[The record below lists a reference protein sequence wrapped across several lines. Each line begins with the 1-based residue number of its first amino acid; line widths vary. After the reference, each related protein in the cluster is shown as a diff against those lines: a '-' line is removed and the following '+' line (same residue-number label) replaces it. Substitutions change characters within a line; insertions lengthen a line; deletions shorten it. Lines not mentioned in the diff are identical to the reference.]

1 MAAVAQH
8 AIPFSRP
15 ATPGHAVYNIGFYGL
30 GSMGYFMARNL
41 AAHRAANTGSGP
53 LFVYNRSS
61 AKCVQLQKELG
72 ADKVRIADSAEQLV
86 LECDVVFTSLASDA
100 VVKAVYEKFADAL
113 KVRHHGKP
121 IGAPTDQKQDSRG
134 NEHDLPDAGSSG
146 ELDTILSNIPH
157 THLVTGPVFGPPAA
171 AEAAKLICVLA
182 GDYRSK
188 KEVAHILVPAVGR
201 KAMDLGGNLEKA
213 PTFKLIGNSMILGSL
228 EILAEAFTLSEKTGI
243 SASQTYELVKD
254 MFPAP
259 PFINYGNKMVTDS
272 FDGKTGFAIDGG
284 LKDAT
289 HVRRLVTEFNSPMPV
304 VDAAHAHMLTARAI
318 HAEQIRRNS
327 AAYEVID
334 WSALIAGTR
343 VAAGLDAFDSA
354 QEVC

>member
-41 AAHRAANTGSGP
+41 AAHRATNTGSGP

-113 KVRHHGKP
+113 KKNKILVEMST
-121 IGAPTDQKQDSRG
+121 IYPT
-134 NEHDLPDAGSSG
+134 LAG

>member
-113 KVRHHGKP
+113 KAHP
-121 IGAPTDQKQDSRG
+121 PTRNKILVEMSTIYPT
-134 NEHDLPDAGSSG
+134 LAG

-354 QEVC
+354 QEPAKVVKE